1 MLLSRENDEKTWQIM
16 INKTLHRI
24 SQIKQHEPLW
34 KSGVKSGAPE
44 KTRTTVAHNNV
55 NHINNSVT
63 NHDRG
68 NSRSKTQTSAVHI
81 FGSIGLQNSLKWDK
95 HQQSYHVTW
104 PHKKNQRTSL
114 KVLVRA
120 KLEYYIAL
128 NGIYNDAQQQT

>member
-1 MLLSRENDEKTWQIM
+1 MKIGGEIGCFGR
-16 INKTLHRI
+16 NK
-24 SQIKQHEPLW
+24 
-34 KSGVKSGAPE
+34 A
-44 KTRTTVAHNNV
+44 RTTVAHNV
-55 NHINNSVT
+55 NHVINSVT
-63 NHDRG
+63 IHDRG

-95 HQQSYHVTW
+95 RQQSYHVTW

-114 KVLVRA
+114 NVFVRA